1 MFPLSLGPIFVG
13 MSCWHGNGKQRAD
26 YCRDGLCCHRRGKSI
41 ALWLVQLNTNV
52 VNHHKTIKKKNSVKL
67 QWICQWKEI
76 WYFINGLTSLFAYLL
91 LHLFQLPRVQ
101 YINFLREQPSKE
113 SLLAHML
120 LFSGQVQE
128 AEAAFLQAGL
138 IYQAIQVNIDLY
150 NWERYNSVYMCSC
163 WKCTARRGTV

>member
-1 MFPLSLGPIFVG
+1 MFPLSLGPVFVG
-13 MSCWHGNGKQRAD
+13 MSRWHGNGKQRAD

-41 ALWLVQLNTNV
+41 AYWLVQLNTSV
-52 VNHHKTIKKKNSVKL
+52 VNHQKTIKKNSVNLSVKRDTVFL
-67 QWICQWKEI
+67 A
-76 WYFINGLTSLFAYLL
+76 SLFAYLL

-113 SLLAHML
+113 SSLAHML

-163 WKCTARRGTV
+163 WKCTASRGTV